1 MLCKYTNYLFKVRG
15 LQKKIYIKIKL
26 DSSYEKNL
34 ISRIIPK
41 EGKCRNIYGLFYNNN
56 PRRGVVLMFMVLN
69 IKIKQRT
76 QVVVSCFGRSSVRFY
91 FYTILF
97 HI

>member
-1 MLCKYTNYLFKVRG
+1 M
-15 LQKKIYIKIKL
+15 KKI
-26 DSSYEKNL
+26 L

-56 PRRGVVLMFMVLN
+56 PKRGVVLMFMVLN

-76 QVVVSCFGRSSVRFY
+76 QVACFGRSPVRFY
-91 FYTILF
+91 FYTNLF
-97 HI
+97 HV